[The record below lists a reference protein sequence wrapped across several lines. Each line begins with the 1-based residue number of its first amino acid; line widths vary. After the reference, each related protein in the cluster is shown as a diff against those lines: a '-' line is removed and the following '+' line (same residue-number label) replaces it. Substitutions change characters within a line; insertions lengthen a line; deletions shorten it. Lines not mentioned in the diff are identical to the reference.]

1 MSVTRHQSFLLSHYC
16 HFSYG
21 NSLCKKA
28 NLKTKARLLNGISF
42 FRENV
47 CTNRN
52 RSLIFP
58 MSLHRGRFG
67 LPLGILFKRLRS
79 AKQGRDKGF
88 QNFLH
93 KADFWVQADD
103 QCCLVSLSHLSFSL
117 LFPTSLPPPLP
128 HCQHHHLH
136 NSSGP
141 TEPGGTHVLKECLG
155 QNFQVSMLLS
165 HLLASPAYSSD
176 VLMQPYLSSWDE
188 LVK

>member
-1 MSVTRHQSFLLSHYC
+1 MAHECHTASIFLIKPLQSSN
-16 HFSYG
+16 FSCG
-21 NSLCKKA
+21 TSLCKKA
-28 NLKTKARLLNGISF
+28 NLKTRACLLNGISF

-93 KADFWVQADD
+93 KADFWVQADN
-103 QCCLVSLSHLSFSL
+103 QRCLMSPPHLSFSL
-117 LFPTSLPPPLP
+117 LPPPLIP
-128 HCQHHHLH
+128 
-136 NSSGP
+136 
-141 TEPGGTHVLKECLG
+141 
-155 QNFQVSMLLS
+155 LS
-165 HLLASPAYSSD
+165 ASPITQQQWAHRSGGHPCSEG
-176 VLMQPYLSSWDE
+176 VSGTE
-188 LVK
+188 LPGVDSAFPPAGFTGLQL

>member
-1 MSVTRHQSFLLSHYC
+1 MAHECHTASIFLIKPLQSSN
-16 HFSYG
+16 FSCG
-21 NSLCKKA
+21 TSLCKKA
-28 NLKTKARLLNGISF
+28 NLKTRACLLNGISF

-103 QCCLVSLSHLSFSL
+103 QRCLMSPPHLSFSL
-117 LFPTSLPPPLP
+117 LPPPLS
-128 HCQHHHLH
+128 HCQHHQLH

-141 TEPGGTHVLKECLG
+141 TAPGGTHVLKECLG
-155 QNFQVSMLLS
+155 QNFQVSILLS

>member
-1 MSVTRHQSFLLSHYC
+1 M
-16 HFSYG
+16 G
-21 NSLCKKA
+21 SL
-28 NLKTKARLLNGISF
+28 F

-67 LPLGILFKRLRS
+67 LPLGLLFKRLRS

-88 QNFLH
+88 QNVLH
-93 KADFWVQADD
+93 KADFWVQA
-103 QCCLVSLSHLSFSL
+103 SFFLSIASHI
-117 LFPTSLPPPLP
+117 PPIPPP

-141 TEPGGTHVLKECLG
+141 TAPGGAHVLKECVG

>member
-1 MSVTRHQSFLLSHYC
+1 MSVTRHQSFLLSHYSL
-16 HFSYG
+16 FSYG
-21 NSLCKKA
+21 TSLCKKA
-28 NLKTKARLLNGISF
+28 NFKRRPCLLNGISF

-88 QNFLH
+88 QNSLH

-103 QCCLVSLSHLSFSL
+103 QRCLMSLSHLSFSL
-117 LFPTSLPPPLP
+117 LLPTSPPTPP
-128 HCQHHHLH
+128 YPTV
-136 NSSGP
+136 SITTYTTAVGP
-141 TEPGGTHVLKECLG
+141 RCPGAPT
-155 QNFQVSMLLS
+155 F
-165 HLLASPAYSSD
+165 
-176 VLMQPYLSSWDE
+176 
-188 LVK
+188 

>member
-1 MSVTRHQSFLLSHYC
+1 MEPACVKRQT
-16 HFSYG
+16 
-21 NSLCKKA
+21 
-28 NLKTKARLLNGISF
+28 LKRRPCLLNGISF

-88 QNFLH
+88 QNSLH

-103 QCCLVSLSHLSFSL
+103 QRCLMSLSLYCFPRPLTPLS
-117 LFPTSLPPPLP
+117 
-128 HCQHHHLH
+128 
-136 NSSGP
+136 
-141 TEPGGTHVLKECLG
+141 
-155 QNFQVSMLLS
+155 
-165 HLLASPAYSSD
+165 ASPLTQQQWAHSARGHPRSEG
-176 VLMQPYLSSWDE
+176 VSGTE
-188 LVK
+188 LPGVDAAFPPAGFTGLQL